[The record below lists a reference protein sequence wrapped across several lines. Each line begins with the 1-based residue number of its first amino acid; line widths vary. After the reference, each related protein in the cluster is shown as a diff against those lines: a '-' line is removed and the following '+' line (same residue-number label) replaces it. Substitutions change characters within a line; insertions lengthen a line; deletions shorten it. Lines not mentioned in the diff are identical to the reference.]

1 MSHEAQNQIPGF
13 VSQRVFQKANQKYN
27 ESSRQDG
34 KFSDPVSREMIAS
47 GEAKGT
53 KGEYIVAEMLAEMG
67 YEVMVILGKKSYDV
81 KAKIKGKWRR
91 IEVKTAG
98 QKGRSHQFG
107 FCFIKT
113 NRYDLLATVFV
124 GYDYTSVQI
133 SGEEGKKFID
143 RIGNLSK
150 KTKRPGRT
158 ISFNQWR
165 THCKLQGLEAFF
177 DMTKKNIER
186 LV

>member
-1 MSHEAQNQIPGF
+1 MSHEVKNQIPGF

-27 ESSRQDG
+27 ESSRKDG
-34 KFSDPVSREMIAS
+34 KFSDPVSREMIAA

-81 KAKIKGKWRR
+81 KAKIKGKWRK

-98 QKGRSHQFG
+98 QAGRSNN
-107 FCFIKT
+107 FCFSFIKT
-113 NRYDLLATVFV
+113 NYYDLLATVFV
-124 GYDYTSVQI
+124 GYDYTGVQI
-133 SGEEGKKFID
+133 SGKEGKKFID
-143 RIGNLSK
+143 KFGTEND
-150 KTKRPGRT
+150 KRPGKV
-158 ISFNQWR
+158 IIFNQWR
-165 THCKLQGLEAFF
+165 THSKLQGLEAFF
-177 DMTKKNIER
+177 DMTKKNVER